1 MDHRNSWFS
10 HSPYISSPFVWMK
23 PCNHEKTAL
32 FGVFNAC
39 CAVSPAATHSI
50 FKRIFPAGGGPH
62 GVFRMGLVPKCCEV
76 MRLPYGKWPFS
87 IAMLN
92 YQRVQEASSHFNDQW
107 DRFFVDGC
115 DILHQLKTVV
125 NIPLFIAGWGFQPT
139 PLKNGARK
147 CWDDYSIPNC
157 ETGKSN
163 QFPWFQSPPT
173 SYDIPFIMVIYIYIP
188 IKFH

>member
-1 MDHRNSWFS
+1 M
-10 HSPYISSPFVWMK
+10 
-23 PCNHEKTAL
+23 
-32 FGVFNAC
+32 
-39 CAVSPAATHSI
+39 
-50 FKRIFPAGGGPH
+50 
-62 GVFRMGLVPKCCEV
+62 
-76 MRLPYGKWPFS
+76 
-87 IAMLN
+87 
-92 YQRVQEASSHFNDQW
+92 
-107 DRFFVDGC
+107 DGC

-173 SYDIPFIMVIYIYIP
+173 SYDIPFIMVIYIYISLLNS
-188 IKFH
+188 IKSLWKVIKMFQSPPTIYRVSTIRLVLSAPQIDQQIGNLETNHIRSIVASPQKKWSYTLW